1 MSAASARRTIAR
13 PREQI
18 DHAHGKW
25 LGVYNA
31 KRIAEVAHQHHV
43 ERLNTEMAR
52 TATQLEKYYARLR
65 ELEGSDV

>member
-25 LGVYNA
+25 
-31 KRIAEVAHQHHV
+31 RQS
-43 ERLNTEMAR
+43 
-52 TATQLEKYYARLR
+52 LEANHA
-65 ELEGSDV
+65 